1 VGFEV
6 TDVYEGSKPNEGEPN
21 KKNDRLALYHTIT
34 VEVDKLDEFLKQAGT
49 DPAKFVLYLNWRPLK
64 GLKVRLVDRENKLMF
79 DIERTEIEDTQ
90 KEWNA
95 LLGRPF
101 YGGKRF
107 TYKVPVSIGYEND
120 LPIKTKAWGNLVV
133 VNEIGFW
140 IFLAIFALSLY
151 LFWWLAKNKGII
163 RDPCPGRP
171 ENERTY
177 SLGRTQ
183 MAFWFFVIATSYFLI
198 WMITSNPESLTP
210 ESLALLG
217 ISTATA
223 LGAAFVGSSR
233 SNVAQTKQKDLEL
246 ERDTLKKRLEQLVEE
261 KKTSPPEKLTELN
274 KEEAE
279 KSARLAQIEKE
290 LVVPEAQR
298 EPKGSEGF
306 LNDILS
312 DDEGISLHRFQ
323 MAVWTIVLGV
333 IFVASV
339 YNNLAM
345 PKFSGTLLALMGIS
359 GGTYIGFKF
368 PEKPS

>member
-1 VGFEV
+1 MARKVSSFW
-6 TDVYEGSKPNEGEPN
+6 
-21 KKNDRLALYHTIT
+21 
-34 VEVDKLDEFLKQAGT
+34 GT
-49 DPAKFVLYLNWRPLK
+49 DSEKTSGPK

-246 ERDTLKKRLEQLVEE
+246 ERDTLKKRLEQLVGE
-261 KKTSPPEKLTELN
+261 KANNTGDKLTELN

-279 KSARLAQIEKE
+279 KTARLAQVEKE
-290 LVVPEAQR
+290 LTP
-298 EPKGSEGF
+298 PKVQGSAPQTESQKSNGF

-323 MAVWTIVLGV
+323 MAIWTIVLGV